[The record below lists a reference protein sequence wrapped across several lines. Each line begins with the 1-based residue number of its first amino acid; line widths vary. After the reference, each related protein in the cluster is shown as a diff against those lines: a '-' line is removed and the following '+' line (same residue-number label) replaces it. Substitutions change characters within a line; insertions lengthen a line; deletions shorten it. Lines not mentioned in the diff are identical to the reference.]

1 MPICFSLS
9 SLMMRMRDGGSV
21 ARMLLKDLPRL
32 VAVITELAGPEIG
45 IMAAEAVQEP
55 NAAALPILSSSSWST
70 WLLEYGSTL
79 NRAA

>member
-9 SLMMRMRDGGSV
+9 SLMMRMREGGSV
-21 ARMLLKDLPRL
+21 ARILLKDLPRL

-45 IMAAEAVQEP
+45 IMAAEAVHEP

-70 WLLEYGSTL
+70 GLLEYGSTP

>member
-1 MPICFSLS
+1 
-9 SLMMRMRDGGSV
+9 MMRMREGGSV

-32 VAVITELAGPEIG
+32 VPVITELAGPEIG

-55 NAAALPILSSSSWST
+55 NAAALPILSSSSCRT
-70 WLLEYGSTL
+70 GLLEYGSTL